1 MAGWEGLLAELV
13 ESRGSEL
20 NRYGFLLSGDRSEA
34 ADLVQEALVRVF
46 AHPGRSWELAD
57 VERYVRRTMLNRF
70 LDLHRRRARYAGLAP
85 RLVERSASADHSGAV
100 TDRLELLAALG
111 SLSPQQ
117 RACVV
122 LRYYEDLPVAS
133 IADRLDCGEG
143 TVKRHL
149 SDALARLAAAL
160 KAAHRD
166 PERGMGA

>member
-1 MAGWEGLLAELV
+1 MAGWERLLAELV

-46 AHPGRSWELAD
+46 ARPRRSWELAD
-57 VERYVRRTMLNRF
+57 IERYVRRTMLNRF
-70 LDLHRRRARYAGLAP
+70 LDIHRRRQRYALLAP
-85 RLVERSASADHSGAV
+85 RLAESSVSTDHSGAI
-100 TDRLELLAALG
+100 TERLELLSALG
-111 SLSPQQ
+111 SLSPRQ

-133 IADRLDCGEG
+133 VADRLDCSEG

-149 SDALARLAAAL
+149 SDALVRLAAAL
-160 KAAHRD
+160 QTAHRD
-166 PERGMGA
+166 PEQGVGA